1 MWTAR
6 IVLLVTE
13 LLLAGGW
20 FDPLL
25 GRRKKRLSLA
35 ALIGLRTGCA
45 FLQSPKSPGGHATC
59 PPLFPS

>member
-35 ALIGLRTGCA
+35 ALPVLSA
-45 FLQSPKSPGGHATC
+45 LSFVPPMQSCGV
-59 PPLFPS
+59 